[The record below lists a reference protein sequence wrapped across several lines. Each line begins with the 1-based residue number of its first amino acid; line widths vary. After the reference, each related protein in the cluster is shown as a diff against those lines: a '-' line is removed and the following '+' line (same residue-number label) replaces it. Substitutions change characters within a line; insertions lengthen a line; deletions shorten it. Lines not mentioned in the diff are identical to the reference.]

1 MDNIKKIVNI
11 CANKLNKNYK
21 NKLDDISLRETCY
34 QIYLTSV
41 GVRNGTY
48 LEITFYNSDIYKSEK
63 EYIKY
68 LEETFKELKE
78 IKNIDFY
85 IGKLYDN
92 SRFRDTVYVY
102 YKPRK
107 TKLFKIIKLIEDF
120 DRNKLKQEF
129 IKEENKL
136 HSNIAK
142 LLSYEIVN
150 YNKTEDFISIE
161 FRLSKDGFNI
171 MSYYITKNQLQ
182 KTYDKL
188 IKINNELRKI
198 NEWCELVI
206 LNIGY

>member
-1 MDNIKKIVNI
+1 MEEIKRIVDKCIDKLDNISKKTTLI
-11 CANKLNKNYK
+11 
-21 NKLDDISLRETCY
+21 REMYY
-34 QIYLTSV
+34 QIYLTSQ

-48 LEITFYNSDIYKSEK
+48 LEITIKTCDIYKGEK
-63 EYIKY
+63 EYVKY

-85 IGKLYDN
+85 VGKLYDC
-92 SRFRDTVYVY
+92 SKFRDTVYVY

-107 TKLFKIIKLIEDF
+107 TKLFKIIKLVEDF
-120 DRNKLKQEF
+120 DRNKLRQET

-150 YNKTEDFISIE
+150 YNKTDDFISIN
-161 FRLSKDGFNI
+161 FKLTNDGFI
-171 MSYYITKNQLQ
+171 IDGYFITKNQLG
-182 KTYDKL
+182 KAYDKM
-188 IKINNELRKI
+188 IKINKALRKI

-206 LNIGY
+206 LNESY

>member
-1 MDNIKKIVNI
+1 MDEIKRIVDKCIDKLDNIP
-11 CANKLNKNYK
+11 KNTT
-21 NKLDDISLRETCY
+21 LIREMYY
-34 QIYLTSV
+34 QIYLTSQ

-48 LEITFYNSDIYKSEK
+48 LETTIKTCDIYKGEK
-63 EYIKY
+63 EYVKY

-85 IGKLYDN
+85 VGKLYDC
-92 SRFRDTVYVY
+92 SKFRDTVYVY

-107 TKLFKIIKLIEDF
+107 TKLFKIIKLVEDF
-120 DRNKLKQEF
+120 DRNKCRQET

-150 YNKTEDFISIE
+150 YNKTDDFISIN
-161 FRLSKDGFNI
+161 FKLTNDGFI
-171 MSYYITKNQLQ
+171 IDGYYITKNQLG
-182 KTYDKL
+182 KAYDKM
-188 IKINNELRKI
+188 IKINKALRKI

-206 LNIGY
+206 LNESY

>member
-1 MDNIKKIVNI
+1 MEEIKRIVDKCIDKLDNIP
-11 CANKLNKNYK
+11 KNTT
-21 NKLDDISLRETCY
+21 LIREMYY
-34 QIYLTSV
+34 QIYLTSQ

-48 LEITFYNSDIYKSEK
+48 LEITIKTCDIYKGEK
-63 EYIKY
+63 EYVKY

-85 IGKLYDN
+85 VGKLYDC
-92 SRFRDTVYVY
+92 SKFRDTVYVY

-120 DRNKLKQEF
+120 DRNKLRQ
-129 IKEENKL
+129 ENKL

-150 YNKTEDFISIE
+150 YNKTNDFISIN
-161 FRLSKDGFNI
+161 FKLTNDGFI
-171 MSYYITKNQLQ
+171 IDGYYITKNQLA
-182 KTYDKL
+182 KAYNKM
-188 IKINNELRKI
+188 IKINKALRKI

-206 LNIGY
+206 LNESY

>member
-1 MDNIKKIVNI
+1 M
-11 CANKLNKNYK
+11 
-21 NKLDDISLRETCY
+21 
-34 QIYLTSV
+34 
-41 GVRNGTY
+41 
-48 LEITFYNSDIYKSEK
+48 
-63 EYIKY
+63 
-68 LEETFKELKE
+68 
-78 IKNIDFY
+78 
-85 IGKLYDN
+85 
-92 SRFRDTVYVY
+92 
-102 YKPRK
+102 
-107 TKLFKIIKLIEDF
+107 
-120 DRNKLKQEF
+120 KQEF

-161 FRLSKDGFNI
+161 FRLRKDGFNI

-206 LNIGY
+206 LNIDY

>member
-1 MDNIKKIVNI
+1 MLYYNGPNKKIVNRCI
-11 CANKLNKNYK
+11 D
-21 NKLDDISLRETCY
+21 KLDNIPKNTPLIRETY
-34 QIYLTSV
+34 YHIYLTSQ

-48 LEITFYNSDIYKSEK
+48 LEITSFNSDIYKNEK
-63 EYIKY
+63 EYVKY

-85 IGKLYDN
+85 VGKLYDN

-120 DRNKLKQEF
+120 DRNKIRQET
-129 IKEENKL
+129 IKEVNKL

-150 YNKTEDFISIE
+150 YNKTDDFITIN
-161 FRLSKDGFNI
+161 FKLSNDGFI
-171 MSYYITKNQLQ
+171 IDGYYITKNQLQ
-182 KTYDKL
+182 KAYDKM
-188 IKINNELRKI
+188 IKINK
-198 NEWCELVI
+198 
-206 LNIGY
+206 

>member
-1 MDNIKKIVNI
+1 MDQIKRIVNRCIDKLDNIP
-11 CANKLNKNYK
+11 KNTP
-21 NKLDDISLRETCY
+21 LIRETY
-34 QIYLTSV
+34 YHIYLTSQ

-48 LEITFYNSDIYKSEK
+48 LEITSFNSDIYKNEK
-63 EYIKY
+63 EYVKY

-85 IGKLYDN
+85 VGKLYDN

-107 TKLFKIIKLIEDF
+107 TKLFKIIKLVEDF
-120 DRNKLKQEF
+120 DRNK

-150 YNKTEDFISIE
+150 YNKTDDFITIN
-161 FRLSKDGFNI
+161 FKLSNDGFI
-171 MSYYITKNQLQ
+171 IDGYYITKNQLQ
-182 KTYDKL
+182 KAYDKM
-188 IKINNELRKI
+188 IKINK
-198 NEWCELVI
+198 
-206 LNIGY
+206 

>member
-1 MDNIKKIVNI
+1 MEEIKRIVDKCIDKLDNIP
-11 CANKLNKNYK
+11 KNTT
-21 NKLDDISLRETCY
+21 LIREMYY
-34 QIYLTSV
+34 QIYLTSQ

-48 LEITFYNSDIYKSEK
+48 LETTIKTCDIYKGEK
-63 EYIKY
+63 EYVKY

-85 IGKLYDN
+85 VGKLYDC
-92 SRFRDTVYVY
+92 SKFRDTVYVY

-107 TKLFKIIKLIEDF
+107 TKLFKIIKLVEDF
-120 DRNKLKQEF
+120 DRNKCRQET

-150 YNKTEDFISIE
+150 YNKTDDFISIN
-161 FRLSKDGFNI
+161 FKLTNDGFI
-171 MSYYITKNQLQ
+171 IDGYYITKNQLG
-182 KTYDKL
+182 KAYDKM
-188 IKINNELRKI
+188 IKINKALRKI

-206 LNIGY
+206 LNESY

>member
-1 MDNIKKIVNI
+1 M
-11 CANKLNKNYK
+11 
-21 NKLDDISLRETCY
+21 
-34 QIYLTSV
+34 
-41 GVRNGTY
+41 
-48 LEITFYNSDIYKSEK
+48 
-63 EYIKY
+63 
-68 LEETFKELKE
+68 
-78 IKNIDFY
+78 
-85 IGKLYDN
+85 
-92 SRFRDTVYVY
+92 
-102 YKPRK
+102 
-107 TKLFKIIKLIEDF
+107 
-120 DRNKLKQEF
+120 KQEF

-150 YNKTEDFISIE
+150 YNKTEDFITIE

-188 IKINNELRKI
+188 IKINKELRKI

>member
-1 MDNIKKIVNI
+1 MDQIKKIVNRCI
-11 CANKLNKNYK
+11 D
-21 NKLDDISLRETCY
+21 KLDNIPKNTPLIRETY
-34 QIYLTSV
+34 YHIYLTSQ

-48 LEITFYNSDIYKSEK
+48 LEITSFNSDIYKNEK
-63 EYIKY
+63 EYVKY

-85 IGKLYDN
+85 VGKLYDN

-107 TKLFKIIKLIEDF
+107 TKLFKIIKLVEDF
-120 DRNKLKQEF
+120 DRNKIRQET

-150 YNKTEDFISIE
+150 YNKTDDFITIN
-161 FRLSKDGFNI
+161 FKLSNDGFI
-171 MSYYITKNQLQ
+171 IDGYYITKNQLQ
-182 KTYDKL
+182 KAYDKM
-188 IKINNELRKI
+188 IKINKALKLI
-198 NEWCELVI
+198 NEWCYLAI
-206 LNIGY
+206 LNESY